1 MRWCYV
7 QPMRGEWLVE
17 CGIILLGLLP
27 VALVAMLVF
36 SNWDSLV
43 GGFARAASV
52 WRGRRQPPCGRS
64 QTCRA
69 PCCRAFSRHRTG
81 CQNTAWREDL
91 ASRHVISA
99 NLRRCDRRVCRGRSL
114 L

>member
-36 SNWDSLV
+36 SN
-43 GGFARAASV
+43 
-52 WRGRRQPPCGRS
+52 
-64 QTCRA
+64 
-69 PCCRAFSRHRTG
+69 
-81 CQNTAWREDL
+81 
-91 ASRHVISA
+91 
-99 NLRRCDRRVCRGRSL
+99 
-114 L
+114 